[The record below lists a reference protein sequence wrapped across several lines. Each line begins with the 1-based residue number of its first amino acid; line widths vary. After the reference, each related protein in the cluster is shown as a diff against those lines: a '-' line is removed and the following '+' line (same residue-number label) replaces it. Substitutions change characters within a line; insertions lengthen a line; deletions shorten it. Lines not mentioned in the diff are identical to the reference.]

1 MEQIAQQLVN
11 QIVEEKQVYLDNA
24 RLKHGVPRHK
34 GSPATGVAMPSQ
46 NEAGEQP
53 AATPLPSQATES
65 TSKKTG
71 GSFLKTAATIGL
83 AAAAGAVG
91 IPPIVTS
98 IAGSLFSKAVDS
110 APQESSGGGA
120 SAPEEWNDLVN
131 WIREEKLNK

>member
-46 NEAGEQP
+46 NEPGEQP
-53 AATPLPSQATES
+53 AESPSPAQAIEA

-98 IAGSLFSKAVDS
+98 IAGSLFSNAGES
-110 APQESSGGGA
+110 APKEPSGG
-120 SAPEEWNDLVN
+120 SAPTEEWNDLVN
-131 WIREEKLNK
+131 WIREEKLNQ

>member
-11 QIVEEKQVYLDNA
+11 QVLEEKQVYLDNA

-46 NEAGEQP
+46 NEPAEQP
-53 AATPLPSQATES
+53 AATSMPQVTES
-65 TSKKTG
+65 APKKTG

-98 IAGSLFSKAVDS
+98 IAGSLFSKTTDS
-110 APQESSGGGA
+110 APKEPSGG
-120 SAPEEWNDLVN
+120 SAPASEEWNDLVN
-131 WIREEKLNK
+131 WIREEKLDK